1 MSQEAVLIFGAGGHG
16 KVVLDILR
24 SAAVEVVGFLD
35 EDARKEGATIGGL
48 RILGGWDYLERHP
61 GSAVALGVGNNRI
74 RARLY
79 AELTE
84 AGHGAVTAIH
94 ARATIGGQV
103 QVGPGVVVM
112 PGAVVNAG
120 SILEAGCV
128 VNTGATV
135 DHDCRLAEFSQVWP
149 GAHLAGAVTVGAGSY
164 VGTGAAVIPNVTIGC
179 NVMIGAG
186 AAVVNDLP
194 DDAVAVGVPARI
206 IRMQTWH
213 DRET

>member
-1 MSQEAVLIFGAGGHG
+1 MSQGLVLIFGAGGHG

-24 SAAVEVVGFLD
+24 NAAVEVAGFLD
-35 EDARKEGATIGGL
+35 EDVRKEGATLGGL
-48 RILGGWDYLERHP
+48 KILGGWDYLDSHP
-61 GSAVALGVGNNRI
+61 GSTVALGIGNNRV
-74 RARLY
+74 RARLA
-79 AELTE
+79 AELTG
-84 AGHGAVTAIH
+84 AGHLLTPAIH
-94 ARATIGGQV
+94 RRAIV
-103 QVGPGVVVM
+103 CDDVLIGPGAVVM
-112 PGAVVNAG
+112 PGAVVNTG
-120 SILEAGCV
+120 STIETGCV

-164 VGTGAAVIPNVTIGC
+164 VGTGAAVIPNVTIGS

-206 IRMQTWH
+206 IRMQTWR
-213 DRET
+213 DREI